1 MSKAAARQVIVQDLR
16 KAYRGVRRGCGPF
29 AGLKGLFSPDYQ
41 TRDAVVGVSFSVS
54 QGERVAIIGP
64 NGAGKSTT
72 LKILSGV
79 LQPSSGAVEVL
90 GLTPW
95 RQRRALAY
103 GIGVVFGQRSQLWAE
118 LPARDAFAL
127 LRRIYDQ
134 DANTFRRR
142 LGALTERF
150 GLAGILDQ
158 PVRLLSLGQR
168 MRCEIAASLL
178 HGPKL
183 LFLDEPT
190 IGLDITAKAAIRDFI
205 REQSR
210 VGGLTVLLTSHDT
223 RDIELVCER
232 VIVINEGRI
241 VVDQPVTELRR
252 RFLGRKVITI
262 QSAAPSV
269 AVDVPG
275 VMRRPSEAHT
285 TILEVDTAQVRIEQ
299 VIALALAQGGIDD
312 VAIEDPPMEE
322 VVHEIYA
329 AHAPR

>member
-1 MSKAAARQVIVQDLR
+1 MRLPPRPPISPLTASLHSSFVMSQTFAHQVVVQDLR
-16 KAYRGVRRGCGPF
+16 KTYRSLRRGRGPF

-41 TRDAVVGVSFSVS
+41 TRDAVSGVSFTVS

-72 LKILSGV
+72 LKMLSGV
-79 LQPSSGAVEVL
+79 LQPSSGVAEVL

-134 DANTFRRR
+134 DEDVFRRR
-142 LGALTERF
+142 LGELTERF
-150 GLAGILDQ
+150 GLADIVDQ
-158 PVRLLSLGQR
+158 PVRRLSLGQR

-210 VGGLTVLLTSHDT
+210 AAGLTGLLTAHDT

-232 VIVINEGRI
+232 AIVINEGRI
-241 VVDQPVTELRR
+241 VVDQPVVELRR
-252 RFLGRKVITI
+252 RYLGRKVVTI

-275 VMRRPSEAHT
+275 VTCRR
-285 TILEVDTAQVRIEQ
+285 
-299 VIALALAQGGIDD
+299 
-312 VAIEDPPMEE
+312 
-322 VVHEIYA
+322 
-329 AHAPR
+329 